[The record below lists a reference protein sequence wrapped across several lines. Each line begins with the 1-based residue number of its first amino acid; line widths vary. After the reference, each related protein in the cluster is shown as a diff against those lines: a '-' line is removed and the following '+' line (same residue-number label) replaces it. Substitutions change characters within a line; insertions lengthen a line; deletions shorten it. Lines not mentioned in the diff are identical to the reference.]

1 MPRKAPRRPLRP
13 WWQRARGAGRHRY
26 MVVTLFVA
34 LMSAAEPGGAQTIT
48 EATFEGPTAAYP
60 HGVLGDDLEW
70 SELHV
75 KITRTAGSARS
86 IFSGS
91 TSLTYRVT
99 PPPGSVFEDLA
110 PRLWDIT
117 GDGAPEVVVV
127 ESDRDLGARLAVI
140 GVLDGRPNYVAAT
153 PHIGTRYR
161 WLAPVA
167 AADFDGDGHVEVAFV
182 DRPHLAKT
190 LRVWRFTDSTF
201 REIASMDGL
210 TNHRIGED
218 FITGGLRECGD
229 GPEMI
234 VVDADW
240 TRIMA
245 VHLTSGHLV
254 ASRVAPFD
262 GPGSVVDA
270 LGCR

>member
-26 MVVTLFVA
+26 LVVTLFVA

-167 AADFDGDGHVEVAFV
+167 AADFDVDGHVEVAFV

-190 LRVWRFTDSTF
+190 LRVWRYTGEAFF
-201 REIASMDGL
+201 EIARMNGL

-218 FITGGLRECGD
+218 AITGGLRDCGT

-234 VVDADW
+234 VMDADW
-240 TRIMA
+240 TWIMA
-245 VHLTSGHLV
+245 ARLTGNRF
-254 ASRVAPFD
+254 AATRIAPFR
-262 GPGSVVDA
+262 GQASVDDA
-270 LGCR
+270 MECR